1 MIGVQINF
9 PKKNKDTIDMAVQKA
24 VTFWSGKPKRLYRV
38 VVLDCGFNS
47 LLLPP
52 SEITLKD
59 KNNG

>member
-1 MIGVQINF
+1 
-9 PKKNKDTIDMAVQKA
+9 MAVQKA